1 MDQAGRRRAHRC
13 TEAAAGFPLLRGC
26 PSTFVLRR
34 LVALDTLS
42 VAERLAYA
50 DQLSDLAEATGDGT
64 LPVEERE
71 ALVARLPLVA
81 RVEQFHPMRP
91 DLRFQPVKS
100 LARLVA
106 DPGGIAAFVQFQQ
119 LSGDAAMPPAPH
131 VQSFA
136 EAVPAPQAKLK
147 KRIMAELQARFG
159 GELRKISSELEQ
171 LTAPLPRGR
180 MVLNVDF
187 AGKGWAAM
195 SRQMF
200 YSLWADLDGVRMTPT
215 TYESLWLLPSQWDLV
230 TATNLDRAALHLPHL
245 VEARLALQT

>member
-1 MDQAGRRRAHRC
+1 MDQPARRRAHRSA
-13 TEAAAGFPLLRGC
+13 EAAAGFPLLRGC

-34 LVALDTLS
+34 LVALDALS
-42 VAERLAYA
+42 EAERLAYA
-50 DQLSDLAEATGDGT
+50 EQLSDLAEATGGGT
-64 LPVEERE
+64 LPTEERE

-81 RVEQFHPMRP
+81 RVDQAHPTRP
-91 DLRFQPVKS
+91 DLRLQPVKN
-100 LARLVA
+100 LARLAA

-119 LSGDAAMPPAPH
+119 LSGEAATPPAPH
-131 VQSFA
+131 VPSFD
-136 EAVPAPQAKLK
+136 EAVPATPAKLK

-171 LTAPLPRGR
+171 LNAPLPRGR

-215 TYESLWLLPSQWDLV
+215 TYESLWMLPSQWDLV
-230 TATNLDRAALHLPHL
+230 TATNLDRVASHLPRL
-245 VEARLALQT
+245 VEARLALEG